1 MKKLLSCI
9 AVLAVS
15 CTLISGCFSRAPD
28 NSGAPNGGFWFEIPD
43 ANTEGG
49 NYVYDA
55 VKEQDFT
62 SVSDQASSYFS
73 LDRNTASYS
82 LVRNQIERGVEVE
95 AKGVRI
101 EEMINYFDYGFDEP
115 EDKAVALTT
124 ALSPCPWNED
134 GKLLSVGLKTAEYNT
149 EYVNAN
155 YVFLIDVSGSMSG
168 DSRLG
173 LAKK

>member
-82 LVRNQIERGVEVE
+82 LVRNQI
-95 AKGVRI
+95 
-101 EEMINYFDYGFDEP
+101 
-115 EDKAVALTT
+115 
-124 ALSPCPWNED
+124 
-134 GKLLSVGLKTAEYNT
+134 
-149 EYVNAN
+149 
-155 YVFLIDVSGSMSG
+155 
-168 DSRLG
+168 
-173 LAKK
+173 